1 MALGGT
7 DCLKSFLKKTPFCQ
21 AEEKGEGKELTD
33 HSGLTV
39 KTKKKFTGA
48 KIGAIFCKITS
59 RITTKNLKIGP

>member
-39 KTKKKFTGA
+39 KTEKNSPVLRLVPFFVKLPHESPQ
-48 KIGAIFCKITS
+48 KI
-59 RITTKNLKIGP
+59 